1 MVPEIMRETLENARP
16 AVAQGEVA
24 SYIPE
29 LKKADKNQLG
39 LSIFTMEGERYS
51 VGDTKVRFGISRV
64 FPR

>member
-1 MVPEIMRETLENARP
+1 MIQEIMRETLENARP

-39 LSIFTMEGERYS
+39 LSILRWRES
-51 VGDTKVRFGISRV
+51 GIPWGIRRCGSASRV

>member
-1 MVPEIMRETLENARP
+1 MRGGGELIQEIMRETLENARP

-39 LSIFTMEGERYS
+39 LSIFTMERC
-51 VGDTKVRFGISRV
+51 V
-64 FPR
+64 